1 MNFNLIN
8 NNSKLMLET
17 IKRCL
22 LECEEFLFVVSFIRF
37 SGVQILVDVLKKLE
51 ERGIKGKILTSNY
64 MNVTEKKALEK
75 ILEFKNIELKYFDGE
90 TQGFHPK
97 TYIFKNKDNTKIIL
111 GSSNISFG
119 GLKSSIEWNNEITFD
134 KDDESLKE
142 VLNEYDYLWEK
153 SFEYDPNKFFDNIN
167 SKKYFY
173 RNQDEIKPNYMQ
185 SLALE
190 NLQKI
195 RENGGDKSL
204 GISATGTGKTYLAC
218 FDIKNFRAKKV
229 LFVAHREE
237 ILNSAQR
244 SFEKIFKNK
253 TFGKFTGTK
262 KELDRDFIFSSIQTL
277 HKNLENFSREY
288 FDYIVIDE
296 AHHIGSETYNK
307 VIEYFKPKFLLGL
320 TATPERC
327 DGYNIYE
334 VFGGNI
340 SMEIRLREA
349 LDNNLVSPFH
359 YFGITDIKEVDL
371 SDVDLNKIDEV
382 AKKLMINKR
391 TDFILE
397 KIKLYGFSGKK
408 MKALGFCANRNHAKF
423 MADEFTKRGIKSEV
437 LTGEDTPEKR
447 KKIIESLENESDEL
461 KVIFTV
467 DIFNEGVDIPSIN
480 MVLMLRPTNSP
491 VVFIQQLGRGLR
503 KTAEKEFVT
512 VLDFIGNH
520 KKIFLVALALTG
532 NATYDKDHIK
542 QQIKSDFSNLSK
554 SVYINMDEIL
564 KERIL
569 EQIENEN
576 FNTLKY
582 LKEEY
587 NNFKSLLK
595 RVPTYMDYINFE
607 GAPNIYKFILKY
619 KSYYGFLKAIGE
631 NEISFTD
638 EEVKV
643 LEEVESYLPLK
654 RIHEILI
661 LKLILEK
668 NKINLMDL
676 EKEIQKY
683 QESFDKKTLE
693 HSFRNVS
700 WEFLDASDKRRRT
713 KLIESSDFILEKTK
727 VFEKALENNKI
738 KSYLEEVIMFGIREY
753 INKFGNKNYGVPFL
767 KLYESYSMR
776 EVALL
781 SNYGKLHSSYR
792 NGVNPSEDKKSFYLF
807 INLEKDDE
815 KKFKFNNIIFD
826 KRHFTW
832 FTKSST
838 SQDSEVGQNFIKNR
852 ERGVKLHFF
861 IRKFN
866 KIDGITQSFVYVGQ
880 GDVVEYTGEK
890 PIKCKIKLENKLPD
904 NIYEEFTK

>member
-1 MNFNLIN
+1 MNFSLIN
-8 NNSKLMLET
+8 NNSKSMLEVLKKLMLE
-17 IKRCL
+17 CD
-22 LECEEFLFVVSFIRF
+22 EFLFVVSFIRF
-37 SGVQILVDVLKKLE
+37 SGVQILIDVLKKLE
-51 ERGIKGKILTSNY
+51 EKGVKGKILTSNY

-90 TQGFHPK
+90 VQGFHPK
-97 TYIFKNKDNTKIIL
+97 TYIFKIKGNIKIVL

-119 GLKSSIEWNNEITFD
+119 GLKSNIEWNNEIIFD
-134 KDDESLKE
+134 KNDESFKE
-142 VLNEYDYLWEK
+142 VLNEYIYLWEK
-153 SFEYDPNKFFDNIN
+153 SFEYDSNKFFDNIN
-167 SKKYFY
+167 LKKYY
-173 RNQDEIKPNYMQ
+173 LESKDSIKPNYMQ

-190 NLQKI
+190 NLRKI
-195 RENGGDKSL
+195 RENGGRKSL

-218 FDIKNFRAKKV
+218 FDIKNMGVKKV
-229 LFVAHREE
+229 LFVAHRDE
-237 ILNSAQR
+237 ILTSAQR
-244 SFEKIFKNK
+244 SFERIFKDK

-262 KELDRDFIFSSIQTL
+262 KELDKDFIFSSIQTL
-277 HKNLENFSREY
+277 HKNLEIFSKDY

-307 VIEYFKPKFLLGL
+307 VLEYFKPKFLLGL

-334 VFGGNI
+334 SFDGNI

-371 SDVDLNKIDEV
+371 SDVDLNKVDEI

-391 TDFILE
+391 TDFILD
-397 KIKLYGFSGKK
+397 KIKFYGFSGKK

-423 MADEFTKRGIKSEV
+423 MADEFIKRGIKSEV
-437 LTGEDTPEKR
+437 LTGEDSPEKR
-447 KKIIESLENESDEL
+447 KKTIEDLENEKNDL

-503 KTAEKEFVT
+503 KTDEKEFVT

-520 KKIFLVALALTG
+520 KKIFLIALALMG
-532 NATYDKDHIK
+532 NSTYDKDHIK
-542 QQIKSDFSNLSK
+542 HQIKSDFSNLSK
-554 SVYINMDEIL
+554 YIYINMDEIL

-587 NNFKSLLK
+587 NNFKNLLK

-607 GAPNIYKFILKY
+607 SAPNIYKFILKY

-631 NEISFTD
+631 NESLFND
-638 EEVKV
+638 EEIKV

-661 LKLILEK
+661 LKLILDK
-668 NKINLMDL
+668 NKITFEDL
-676 EKEIQKY
+676 EKEIGKY
-683 QESFDKKTLE
+683 QESYEKKTII
-693 HSFRNVS
+693 HSFKNIS
-700 WEFLDASDKRRRT
+700 WEFLDASDKRRRIQ
-713 KLIESSDFILEKTK
+713 LIENKDNILTKTN
-727 VFEKALENNKI
+727 VFDKALENSKI
-738 KSYLEEVIMFGIREY
+738 KTYLEEVILFGIREY
-753 INKFGNKNYGVPFL
+753 MVKFGNKNYGVPFL

-838 SQDSEVGQNFIKNR
+838 SQESEVGQNFIKNR
-852 ERGVKLHFF
+852 ERGVRLHFF

-866 KIDGITQSFVYVGQ
+866 KIDGITQSFVYVGR
-880 GDVVEYTGEK
+880 GDVVEYEGEK
-890 PIKCKIKLENKLPD
+890 PIKCKIRLENKLRND
-904 NIYEEFTK
+904 IYEEFIK